1 MMKIQG
7 STPLAQK
14 NVAFESVASAPHT
27 GAFLTHCWQRPNDEF
42 LGMRDAN
49 GNTRLL
55 SGTNLVGATARI
67 GSFLENFLEPQQR
80 ILIAIDDGLDFSQA
94 FLGCLHANVTAV
106 VTATSNF
113 TYSLRMPPLRPFS
126 LTKARGGSSTPPGS
140 LTGSTSWSS
149 TMP

>member
-67 GSFLENFLEPQQR
+67 GSFL
-80 ILIAIDDGLDFSQA
+80 
-94 FLGCLHANVTAV
+94 
-106 VTATSNF
+106 
-113 TYSLRMPPLRPFS
+113 
-126 LTKARGGSSTPPGS
+126 
-140 LTGSTSWSS
+140 
-149 TMP
+149 